1 MWGKKHC
8 PCILNITSMCM
19 EKEKKQPSITII
31 SLVEYLS
38 YLFLEML
45 VPTNKVFTFSIVLI
59 SLKFT
64 HAFFSVR
71 SVASVAHMK
80 SLDSRK
86 QFHFDFFTVDFNEEL
101 SALYGGVLQRQ
112 VSFVQLCIRKI
123 LQIYK
128 KKTQSQNSVV
138 LIAHSMVIFLFFHF
152 FTNMFHLFI
161 E

>member
-1 MWGKKHC
+1 MAWRLCFKFSIRKLMWGKKHC

-64 HAFFSVR
+64 HAFFQSVQSHQWLTWNHWTRASSFISTSLLLILTR
-71 SVASVAHMK
+71 SCLLYTEVY
-80 SLDSRK
+80 
-86 QFHFDFFTVDFNEEL
+86 FN
-101 SALYGGVLQRQ
+101 A
-112 VSFVQLCIRKI
+112 K
-123 LQIYK
+123 
-128 KKTQSQNSVV
+128 
-138 LIAHSMVIFLFFHF
+138 
-152 FTNMFHLFI
+152 FHLFNCVFGKFYKSI
-161 E
+161 KRKLRVKTL

>member
-1 MWGKKHC
+1 MGEEALPLYPQYNLYVYGEGEEAAKYYNHKFSGIPVLFIPGNAGSYKQGIH
-8 PCILNITSMCM
+8 ILNCSH
-19 EKEKKQPSITII
+19 
-31 SLVEYLS
+31 
-38 YLFLEML
+38 FLEIY
-45 VPTNKVFTFSIVLI
+45 SC
-59 SLKFT
+59 
-64 HAFFSVR
+64 FFSVR